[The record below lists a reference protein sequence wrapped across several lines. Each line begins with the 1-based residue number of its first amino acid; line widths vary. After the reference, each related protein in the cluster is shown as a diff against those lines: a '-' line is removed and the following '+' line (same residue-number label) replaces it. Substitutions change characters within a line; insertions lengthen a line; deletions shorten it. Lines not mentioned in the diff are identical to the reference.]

1 MDNLQMDNLQK
12 LQDLYCMM
20 QLEGGEPIADQLM
33 QQIAA
38 EIEMID
44 RYGGGGAPA
53 QCRAPMT
60 PKAEEQR
67 LNRLVTLWG
76 ELHTTSIV
84 FTRVLKRTIG
94 EIAAAAAAA
103 PPQPQLRLLFAQ
115 LLRIYLVSQ
124 VTGNVD
130 STSKTPRPVLLQ
142 QELQSLQVSTETAT
156 ATATVELQQSL
167 WTLSAIGTEFV
178 GICTR
183 VSDLYD

>member
-1 MDNLQMDNLQK
+1 M
-12 LQDLYCMM
+12 
-20 QLEGGEPIADQLM
+20 
-33 QQIAA
+33 
-38 EIEMID
+38 
-44 RYGGGGAPA
+44 
-53 QCRAPMT
+53 
-60 PKAEEQR
+60 
-67 LNRLVTLWG
+67 
-76 ELHTTSIV
+76 
-84 FTRVLKRTIG
+84 LKRTIG

-156 ATATVELQQSL
+156 ATATVELLQSL